1 MVSAECF
8 KGLPFEYESFLVEK
22 YDSCVTTCRYI
33 AIFHATRNHHYMLI
47 QEKDNLL
54 DVIIYDSREDTVT
67 CLNSLSYLKQDTIDV
82 FTNHIFNNY
91 PNIKTI
97 EFPSSY
103 SNLLAE
109 KSILA
114 LRSDD
119 FIISL
124 PPSLD
129 DYFKQLGSSTRANV
143 RKHKNK
149 FLKENPQANFVTKTG
164 NEIDRNLIDKII
176 SLNFNRI
183 ISKGQVPNVNSTH
196 IDNFHQ
202 YSQHYG
208 CVAYIEVNG
217 SIIAGS
223 IAYMSNKSMYS
234 YFLAHDND
242 YSNYN
247 AGQLCMLYLIQ
258 VAIEK
263 GFTEFH
269 LLWGE
274 SEYKTRFLAK
284 PRTMYSYI
292 IFKSFS
298 YNFIFNKTKE
308 YFSHLLYDFKRSK
321 YALPLKSALRYFKKK
336 NFKQLNKLQYLL
348 ILLFERVLY

>member
-1 MVSAECF
+1 MPIKKFELWLI
-8 KGLPFEYESFLVEK
+8 KKNQNGLNRITSYNVCYTK
-22 YDSCVTTCRYI
+22 
-33 AIFHATRNHHYMLI
+33 
-47 QEKDNLL
+47 LL
-54 DVIIYDSREDTVT
+54 
-67 CLNSLSYLKQDTIDV
+67 
-82 FTNHIFNNY
+82 
-91 PNIKTI
+91 
-97 EFPSSY
+97 
-103 SNLLAE
+103 
-109 KSILA
+109 
-114 LRSDD
+114 
-119 FIISL
+119 
-124 PPSLD
+124 
-129 DYFKQLGSSTRANV
+129 
-143 RKHKNK
+143 
-149 FLKENPQANFVTKTG
+149 
-164 NEIDRNLIDKII
+164 
-176 SLNFNRI
+176 RI

-336 NFKQLNKLQYLL
+336 NRNNF
-348 ILLFERVLY
+348 V

>member
-1 MVSAECF
+1 MVSVECF
-8 KGLPFEYESFLVEK
+8 RGLPFEYESFLVEK

-33 AIFHATRNHHYMLI
+33 NIFHPTRNHHYMLI
-47 QEKDNLL
+47 QEKNNLI
-54 DVIIYDSREDTVT
+54 DVLIYDFREVTVT
-67 CLNSLSYLKQDTIDV
+67 CLNSLAYLKQNTIDI
-82 FTNHIFNNY
+82 FTNHIFKNY

-103 SNLLAE
+103 SSLLAD
-109 KSILA
+109 KSILTV
-114 LRSDD
+114 RSED

-124 PPSLD
+124 PGSID
-129 DYFKQLGSSTRANV
+129 EYYQQLGSSTRANV

-149 FLKENPQANFVTKTG
+149 FLKEYPQAKFVTKTG
-164 NEIDRNLIDKII
+164 NEIDRSLIDKII
-176 SLNFNRI
+176 NLNFNRI
-183 ISKGQVPNVNSTH
+183 KSKGEVPNVNSSH

-208 CVAYIEVNG
+208 CVTYIEVDGN
-217 SIIAGS
+217 IIAGS

-234 YFLAHDND
+234 YFLAHDNN
-242 YSNYN
+242 YSSYN
-247 AGQLCMLYLIQ
+247 AGQLCMLFLIQ
-258 VAIEK
+258 ISIEK

-298 YNFIFNKTKE
+298 YDFIKNKTKE
-308 YFSHLLYDFKRSK
+308 YFDQMLYKFKRSK
-321 YALPLKSALRYFKKK
+321 YALPMKTAVKYFKKK
-336 NFKQLNKLQYLL
+336 NFKQLSKLQYFF
-348 ILLFERVLY
+348 IF